1 MRARVS
7 PLTSAVRMYDAKI
20 LGFDRFSR
28 QGSCERALGGG
39 NVASLAVLN
48 PVSPAESREG
58 HTYGV
63 VLFSEEAPRG
73 PIRENHVARFVHDGE
88 ADAHIIKNGLD
99 KTRRMGAQ

>member
-1 MRARVS
+1 
-7 PLTSAVRMYDAKI
+7 
-20 LGFDRFSR
+20 
-28 QGSCERALGGG
+28 
-39 NVASLAVLN
+39 
-48 PVSPAESREG
+48 
-58 HTYGV
+58 